1 MAKISHI
8 SQLPVNIQQIQQ
20 TNLPTKEQDT
30 KVSEPVICDI
40 PERIKDGDYAS
51 EIARNL
57 AGALQDNQSSALGA
71 QSKLDPKKVSAL
83 LADDDE
89 S

>member
-20 TNLPTKEQDT
+20 ANIPTKEQVPEISD
-30 KVSEPVICDI
+30 PVICDI

-51 EIARNL
+51 VIAKNL
-57 AGALQDNQSSALGA
+57 ASTLQDNQSSALNA

-83 LADDDE
+83 LSDDDE
-89 S
+89 